1 MTPSPVPLAHLVSTL
16 LMAGVIVYVQVV
28 HYPLMSRVG
37 PDKFVDYERAHTSRT
52 GLVVIP
58 LMLVELG
65 TALWLVAVPPAPDLR
80 ITAWI
85 GAGLLAVIWLST
97 ATLQAPAHGRL
108 TRGFDAH
115 VHRRLVVSNW
125 ARTVAW
131 VARIPVAVALVT

>member
-1 MTPSPVPLAHLVSTL
+1 VIPSLVSLAHLVSTL
-16 LMAGVIVYVQVV
+16 LMVGVIVYVQVV

-37 PDKFVDYERAHTSRT
+37 PECFVDYERGHASRT

-65 TALWLVAVPPAPDLR
+65 TAVWLMADPPAAALCVP
-80 ITAWI
+80 AWI
-85 GAGLLAVIWLST
+85 GGGLLAVIWLST

-108 TRGFDAH
+108 ARGFDAR

-125 ARTVAW
+125 IRTVAW
-131 VARIPVAVALVT
+131 VARIPVAVALAT